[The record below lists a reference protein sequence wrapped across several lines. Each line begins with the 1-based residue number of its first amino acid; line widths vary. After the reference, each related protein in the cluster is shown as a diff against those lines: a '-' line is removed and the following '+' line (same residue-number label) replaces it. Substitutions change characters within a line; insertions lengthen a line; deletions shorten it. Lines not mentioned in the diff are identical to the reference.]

1 MSAEKAMKLLMF
13 NVREFWYK
21 TYMKTLKEVKNTE
34 KEESVKDAI
43 VVFANVERDDQEQT
57 AGTIRKAVKNIVWLA
72 RKTGRSRI
80 VLHSFAHL
88 SNSKSSVEFA
98 AQVFEAIEDR
108 LTRKGFEVS
117 TTPFGYFLEFKIHVL
132 GESLAKVWKAL
143 N

>member
-1 MSAEKAMKLLMF
+1 MF

-21 TYMKTLKEVKNTE
+21 TYEKTLKEVIDTDE
-34 KEESVKDAI
+34 EESIEDAL
-43 VVFANVERDDQEQT
+43 VVFANVEREDQEQT
-57 AGTIRKAVKNIVWLA
+57 VSTIRKAVKNILWLA

-88 SNSKSSVEFA
+88 SDSKSSVEYA
-98 AQVFEAIEDR
+98 AQIFKAIEDR
-108 LTRKGFEVS
+108 LTQKGYEVS
-117 TTPFGYFLEFKIHVL
+117 STPFGYFLEFKIHVL

>member
-1 MSAEKAMKLLMF
+1 MKLLMF

-21 TYMKTLKEVKNTE
+21 TYEKTLKEVIDTDE
-34 KEESVKDAI
+34 EESVKDAI
-43 VVFANVERDDQEQT
+43 VVFANVEREDQEQT
-57 AGTIRKAVKNIVWLA
+57 VSTIRKAVKNILWLA

-88 SNSKSSVEFA
+88 SDSKSSVEYA
-98 AQVFEAIEDR
+98 AQIFEAIEDR
-108 LTRKGFEVS
+108 LTQKGYEVS
-117 TTPFGYFLEFKIHVL
+117 STPFGYFLEFKIHVL

>member
-1 MSAEKAMKLLMF
+1 
-13 NVREFWYK
+13 
-21 TYMKTLKEVKNTE
+21 MKTLKEIKDTE

>member
-1 MSAEKAMKLLMF
+1 MKLLMF

-21 TYMKTLKEVKNTE
+21 TYTKTLKEVIDTDE
-34 KEESVKDAI
+34 EESVKDAI
-43 VVFANVERDDQEQT
+43 VVFANVEREDQEQT
-57 AGTIRKAVKNIVWLA
+57 VSTIRKAVKNILWLA

-88 SNSKSSVEFA
+88 SDSKSSVEFA

-108 LTRKGFEVS
+108 LTQKGYEVS
-117 TTPFGYFLEFKIHVL
+117 STPFGYFLEFKIHVL
-132 GESLAKVWKAL
+132 GESLAKVWKTL